1 MNHLSLRLTYTTD
14 CGYAEVL
21 AYLKK
26 QFKIFAI
33 CDEVGKSHERPH
45 CHCYVLSDKKVD
57 THRKQ
62 VSKLTKLAKGN
73 KLFSFVKIKYK
84 EHIEIVDGYN
94 INYLSYLQK
103 QKTFVFEGI
112 PANVEAASIEHQASV
127 AEDLR
132 LKKEK
137 KESRYKRIVR
147 LFEAENKVAEID
159 CLTVINWTIEF
170 FVKEECQVSVSQIET
185 WTNTLLMKYNIDNY
199 RSNLSTNIC
208 KRLFKV

>member
-14 CGYAEVL
+14 CGYADVL

-26 QFKIFAI
+26 QFKIYAI
-33 CDEVGKSHERPH
+33 CDEIGKSHEKPH
-45 CHCYVLSDKKVD
+45 CHCYVLTDKKVD

-62 VSKLTKLAKGN
+62 VAKLTKLAKGN
-73 KLFSFVKIKYK
+73 QLFSFVKIKYK
-84 EHIEIVDGYN
+84 DHIEILDGYN

-103 QKTFVFEGI
+103 QKNFVFEGI
-112 PANVEAASIEHQASV
+112 PANVKLASIEFQAAV
-127 AEDLR
+127 AEDIR

-147 LFEAENKVAEID
+147 LFEDENKLDQCDCHQVIEWLID
-159 CLTVINWTIEF
+159 F
-170 FVKEECQVSVSQIET
+170 FVKEECQVSVSTIET

-199 RSNLSTNIC
+199 RSNLNTNIC
-208 KRLFKV
+208 KRLFKI